1 MASNQIQFVET
12 KYGRLAYRIDG
23 SGGDVPL
30 VLLQRFRG
38 TIDDWDP
45 AFIASLTSSRRV
57 IRFDSAG
64 VGRSDG
70 RTPESVSEMAE
81 IARAFL
87 KATNID
93 KADLLGWSMGGFIGQ
108 HIALEA
114 PQIVRRLIIAGS
126 GPGGVP
132 EGPKAHPKVL
142 EIATKPQSEDSDFL
156 FLFFTDSESGRAAGK
171 ANVERIK
178 AVANK
183 GPAVTVES
191 FMRQGKA
198 LATWAGVRPRL
209 GELKLP
215 ILVANGVSDVMV
227 PAYGSY
233 VISQEAP
240 NAKLVL
246 YPDAGH
252 SFLFQY
258 INDFAGEI
266 EPFLSA

>member
-1 MASNQIQFVET
+1 MASNPIQFAET
-12 KYGRLAYRIDG
+12 KYGRLAYHIDG
-23 SGGDVPL
+23 SVGDVPL

-45 AFIASLTSSRRV
+45 AFIASLAARRCV

-70 RTPESVSEMAE
+70 RTPESMPEMAM
-81 IARAFL
+81 IALAFL
-87 KATNID
+87 KAIGIN
-93 KADLLGWSMGGFIGQ
+93 KADLFGWSMGGFIGQ
-108 HIALEA
+108 HVALDA
-114 PQIVRRLIIAGS
+114 PEIVRRLIIAGS

-132 EGPKAHPKVL
+132 EGPQPHPKVS
-142 EIATKPQSEDSDFL
+142 EIATKSQNEDRDFL

-178 AVANK
+178 AVANR

-198 LATWAGVRPRL
+198 LGTWSGVRPRL

-240 NAKLVL
+240 NAKLIL

-252 SFLFQY
+252 GFLFQY
-258 INDFAGEI
+258 IEDFTGEVGR
-266 EPFLSA
+266 FLSA

>member
-38 TIDDWDP
+38 TISDWDP
-45 AFIASLTSSRRV
+45 AFTASLTSSRRV

-87 KATNID
+87 KAINTN

-108 HIALEA
+108 HAALDA
-114 PQIVRRLIIAGS
+114 PEIVRRLIIAGS

-132 EGPKAHPKVL
+132 EGPQPHPKVF
-142 EIATKPQSEDSDFL
+142 EIATKPQSEDRDFL

-171 ANVERIK
+171 ANVQRTL
-178 AVANK
+178 ANSRNQGRWAEEAGLLAWLENARLDFFGRL
-183 GPAVTVES
+183 GPRLPSDQA
-191 FMRQGKA
+191 
-198 LATWAGVRPRL
+198 RPRSRADTIAC
-209 GELKLP
+209 E
-215 ILVANGVSDVMV
+215 DT
-227 PAYGSY
+227 
-233 VISQEAP
+233 
-240 NAKLVL
+240 L
-246 YPDAGH
+246 YTR
-252 SFLFQY
+252 Q
-258 INDFAGEI
+258 
-266 EPFLSA
+266 